1 MDTLETTLKK
11 TSERAKKQKFQQ
23 RKVNGKF
30 RIQKYHNQKKK
41 QQMVSTAEWRG
52 QRKEPEILKMDKYK
66 LPNLSNREKIN
77 GVGVGARTELEGPVG
92 L

>member
-1 MDTLETTLKK
+1 
-11 TSERAKKQKFQQ
+11 
-23 RKVNGKF
+23 
-30 RIQKYHNQKKK
+30 
-41 QQMVSTAEWRG
+41 MVSTAEWRG